1 MKVLICIDSRNI
13 ILFEIKTGMRFMV
26 KIFTKCGQKIHI
38 FTTKINSIIHYM
50 FVLFPI
56 KCHQK
61 KKVSN
66 GINQI

>member
-1 MKVLICIDSRNI
+1 MKLRQ
-13 ILFEIKTGMRFMV
+13 GMRFMV

-66 GINQI
+66 GIDQI